1 MTSFTQ
7 QIARESPS
15 SSQISIFNP
24 LERSDWDALVSRF
37 PQCSFFHTCA
47 WLKVLNE
54 TYGYLPVAIAL
65 TDQNTTIALTVFMEV
80 DSWIT
85 GKRGVSLP
93 FTDECQTLLL
103 DEGDLPLLLDQVY
116 ALAVKRNWKSLETRS
131 APGLEKNALPSLVHY
146 THKLSLN
153 PGSKSLFSQFS
164 TSNRRAIRKAEDSEL
179 SIDQEPSLE
188 NLSSFYNLTC
198 LTRKRH
204 GMPPQPWKFF
214 QAIHEQILT
223 QGLGSIFLAIHKSK
237 PIAGALFLQHKQNAI
252 YKFGASDE
260 SFQAMRPNNFVMWNA
275 IKSFAQNGC
284 QQLDF
289 GRTSLGNKGLRR
301 FKLGWGSSEQTIP
314 YIRRNIQSHVIETIS
329 DRTEGWYKHIFK
341 ILPTPLSR
349 LAGQILYKH
358 VA

>member
-7 QIARESPS
+7 QISRESLS

-37 PQCSFFHTCA
+37 PQCSFFHTSA

-54 TYGYLPVAIAL
+54 TYGYLPIAIAL
-65 TDQNTTIALTVFMEV
+65 TDQKTTRALTVFMEV

-103 DEGDLPLLLDQVY
+103 DESDLPLLLEQVY
-116 ALAVKRNWKSLETRS
+116 ALAAKQNWKSLETRS
-131 APGLEKNALPSLVHY
+131 APGLEKNAMPSLVHY
-146 THKLSLN
+146 THKLSLKPDPN
-153 PGSKSLFSQFS
+153 SLFSQFS
-164 TSNRRAIRKAEDSEL
+164 TSNRRAIRKAEASEL
-179 SIDQEPSLE
+179 SINQESSLQ
-188 NLSSFYNLTC
+188 NLKAFYELLC

-204 GMPPQPWKFF
+204 GIPPQPWLFF
-214 QAIHEQILT
+214 RAIQERILS
-223 QGLGSIFLAIHKSK
+223 QGLGSLFLATYKSA

-289 GRTSLGNKGLRR
+289 GRTSLKNKGLRR
-301 FKLGWGSSEQTIP
+301 FKLAWGASEKTLP
-314 YIRRNIQSHVIETIS
+314 YVRRNIKTQSIQIQS
-329 DRTEGWYKHIFK
+329 DQTHGWHNQIFK

-349 LAGQILYKH
+349 LAGQLLYKH

>member
-1 MTSFTQ
+1 MNSFTQ

-37 PQCSFFHTCA
+37 PQCSFFHTSA

-54 TYGYLPVAIAL
+54 TYRYLPVAIAL
-65 TDQNTTIALTVFMEV
+65 TDQNTTRALTVFMEV

-93 FTDECQTLLL
+93 FTDECQTLLF

-116 ALAVKRNWKSLETRS
+116 ALATERNWKSLETRS
-131 APGLEKNALPSLVHY
+131 APGLEKNALPSLVHC

-153 PGSKSLFSQFS
+153 PDPKSLFSQFS
-164 TSNRRAIRKAEDSEL
+164 TSNRRAIRKAEASEL

-188 NLSSFYNLTC
+188 NLSSFYNLIC
-198 LTRKRH
+198 LTRKRQ

-223 QGLGSIFLAIHKSK
+223 QGLGSLFLAIHESK
-237 PIAGALFLQHKQNAI
+237 PIAGALFLQQKQNAI

-289 GRTSLGNKGLRR
+289 GRTSLGNEGLRR
-301 FKLGWGSSEQTIP
+301 FKLGWGSTEQTIP
-314 YIRRNIQSHVIETIS
+314 YIRRNIQSQSIETLS
-329 DRTEGWYKHIFK
+329 DRTKGWYNHIFK

-349 LAGQILYKH
+349 LAGQLLYKH